1 MRKLCKIEVKKMK
14 VQKLNEALEFTNATM
29 PGRGACCP
37 TAVDMMKMIQEGLQ
51 YMNDPE
57 YSKSAR
63 NQLKY
68 CAKALWDSK
77 QSFENF
83 NAYWEERFP
92 AMISYLDEQL
102 DMIPREVIIGMNE
115 DLSDKIRKGQLDHTD
130 DVDTFSAEED
140 GVQIQLQDRE
150 KHTHEFGTTTNQ
162 WGRSFIG
169 DQLNKAPKVATQT
182 WGRVWK
188 DGKFDKSFEGP
199 KYQVRAEMAKY
210 LDSKK

>member
-1 MRKLCKIEVKKMK
+1 MK
-14 VQKLNEALEFTNATM
+14 VQKLNEALDFTDATM

-37 TAVDMMKMIQEGLQ
+37 TAIDMMKMIEEGLK
-51 YMNDPE
+51 YINDPE
-57 YSKSAR
+57 YSKPAR

-68 CAKALWDSK
+68 CAKALCDNK

-102 DMIPREVIIGMNE
+102 ELIPREIIAGMNE
-115 DLSDKIRKGQLDHTD
+115 DLSDRIRKGELDHTGHD
-130 DVDTFSAEED
+130 DWTDVYSAEED
-140 GVQIQLQDRE
+140 GVKVQFQDTVGNSYQARTKKDRWGKSYIDGIYD
-150 KHTHEFGTTTNQ
+150 KHPKEFT
-162 WGRSFIG
+162 S
-169 DQLNKAPKVATQT
+169 T
-182 WGRVWK
+182 WGRVWDNGEFKK
-188 DGKFDKSFEGP
+188 DIRGP